1 MNLICIGQKKK
12 IHIKY
17 KNAKKVLFNF
27 QTDDSLT
34 MKMIQSQQTN
44 AYIFSKIEIGKDV
57 IIENNCVL
65 DSDIKIGDNTRIYYN
80 VTIIKRARIGKIGYI
95 NMYIAHNY
103 KISGDLALIVGTVI
117 L

>member
-1 MNLICIGQKKK
+1 M
-12 IHIKY
+12 
-17 KNAKKVLFNF
+17 
-27 QTDDSLT
+27 
-34 MKMIQSQQTN
+34 
-44 AYIFSKIEIGKDV
+44 
-57 IIENNCVL
+57 L